1 MGTYSN
7 LTWQLLVQFL
17 IVLFLV
23 VSVSGL
29 AVGVGL
35 IASSPKIV
43 GYFHMLNRW
52 VSTRHALRPVEVP
65 FDTERVTHRHHRWLA
80 AAFVLGGLVS
90 IFGLFAGLDGTAV
103 GAVFAAKRLAPI
115 VAIAVE
121 SAKWVLIAG
130 SALGVVVGAMLLFY
144 PNAESMLERFANKW
158 ISSRRVTRSWDDM
171 HMNLDALVEAHP
183 KPAGWI
189 IACTS
194 AAAVIYAFIMLARYY

>member
-17 IVLFLV
+17 LVLFLIV
-23 VSVSGL
+23 AVSGL

-52 VSTRHALRPVEVP
+52 VSTRHVLRPVEVP

-80 AAFVLGGLVS
+80 AGFVLGGLVS
-90 IFGLFAGLDGTAV
+90 IFGLFAGLDANAV
-103 GAVFAAKRLAPI
+103 GAAFAAKRFAPV

-130 SALGVVVGAMLLFY
+130 SALGVGGGPLPLFY
-144 PNAESMLERFANKW
+144 PYPECTLETLTQRRFAP
-158 ISSRRVTRSWDDM
+158 R
-171 HMNLDALVEAHP
+171 
-183 KPAGWI
+183 
-189 IACTS
+189 
-194 AAAVIYAFIMLARYY
+194 